1 MMLGAINPIQTFGQE
16 QVTTYANQSV
26 VTPSQNPNQAVVD
39 KTNFVQPANSEP
51 HSNDTMAMIKKYA
64 PYIIGAA
71 VLYYLILKNKK

>member
-16 QVTTYANQSV
+16 QVTTFKDQSV
-26 VTPSQNPNQAVVD
+26 VTPSQNPNQAIVE
-39 KTNFVQPANSEP
+39 KTNFVQPQA
-51 HSNDTMAMIKKYA
+51 NDTMTMIKKYA